1 MCESVAVAML
11 IRARIDGESGGIL
24 KGNIIK
30 VGVELTDLAMAL
42 EVEYQWFH
50 ENRKKVERK

>member
-11 IRARIDGESGGIL
+11 IRARIDGESGVVL
-24 KGNIIK
+24 KGNTIK
-30 VGVELTDLAMAL
+30 SGVEVTDPAMTL